1 MCALSRTSPNSF
13 IFLGGDCAH
22 HGSEWRPTEYLPLPG
37 DIKPSPLP
45 ALCPSICPGSLFTT
59 IHRFHDESA
68 VSPEDDTAAMTHPF
82 CTPIDDA
89 AYNGAEARESVEHMS
104 EFDAHENILVM
115 IAHDNTMLD
124 VVDFFPC
131 LANDWKK
138 KGWKENGHWKF
149 LGDFHEVVKEKL
161 RAGPSTK
168 VKTR

>member
-1 MCALSRTSPNSF
+1 MCALSRTSPNTF
-13 IFLGGDCAH
+13 MFLGGDCAH
-22 HGSEWRPTEYLPLPG
+22 HGSEWRPTEYLPLPR
-37 DIKPSPLP
+37 DIQPSPLP
-45 ALCPSICPGSLFTT
+45 ALCPNVCPGSLFTS

-68 VSPEDDTAAMTHPF
+68 ASPEDDTAAMSHPF
-82 CTPIDDA
+82 CTPVDDV

-124 VVDFFPC
+124 VVDVFPC

-138 KGWKENGHWKF
+138 KGWKEKGHWKF

-161 RAGPSTK
+161 KSC
-168 VKTR
+168 